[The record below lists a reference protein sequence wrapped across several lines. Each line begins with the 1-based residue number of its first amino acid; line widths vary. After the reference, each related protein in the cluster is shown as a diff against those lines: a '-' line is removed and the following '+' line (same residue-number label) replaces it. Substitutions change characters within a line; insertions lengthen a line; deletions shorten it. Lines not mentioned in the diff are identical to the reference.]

1 MGVGVQFHALT
12 ALLLGKTLHPLYRR
26 LGGPQA
32 WAGQVQKISPPPG
45 FEPQTVHPVASCY
58 TDYAVLSQ
66 DLYRGIN
73 EFENGYSFITKLVKH
88 MNDDLLG
95 DLHRISDMLK
105 NYLCQ
110 LLKVHEGNVVRETE
124 TQPLK
129 LRWLL
134 EI

>member
-1 MGVGVQFHALT
+1 M
-12 ALLLGKTLHPLYRR
+12 
-26 LGGPQA
+26 
-32 WAGQVQKISPPPG
+32 QKSSPPTG
-45 FEPQTVHPVASCY
+45 FDPRTVQPVASHY
-58 TDYAVLSQ
+58 TDYAILAH

-73 EFENGYSFITKLVKH
+73 EFEKGYSCITKLVKG
-88 MNDDLLG
+88 MNDDLHG

-110 LLKVHEGNVVRETE
+110 LLKVHEVNGVKETE

-134 EI
+134 KI

>member
-1 MGVGVQFHALT
+1 
-12 ALLLGKTLHPLYRR
+12 
-26 LGGPQA
+26 
-32 WAGQVQKISPPPG
+32 VQKSSPPTG
-45 FEPQTVHPVASCY
+45 FDPRTVQPVASHY
-58 TDYAVLSQ
+58 TDYAILAH

-73 EFENGYSFITKLVKH
+73 EFEKGYSCITKLVKG
-88 MNDDLLG
+88 MNDDLHG

-110 LLKVHEGNVVRETE
+110 LLKVHEVNGVKETE

-134 EI
+134 KI